1 MVREIDLVT
10 EGNTTFPRLLRYW
23 AQTTPD
29 KLALREKDIGIWNR
43 YSWAH
48 YYNTVRAFAL
58 GLQALGFTEGDRLA
72 IASEDTPEWMYSD
85 LGAQSIKGEVVGIY
99 PTNPWPELKYIVA
112 HSRCRFIVCGDQEQ
126 FDKVQ
131 DALNDGDGLPHLEW
145 IICVDMKGMRHYRND
160 RLISFADVVA
170 TGEQHILENPG
181 ALDTFE
187 RTVDEGDPDQVC
199 MLVYTSGTTG
209 PPKGAMLSHRNLID
223 PSHEICREFG
233 MDAKNFTVVCY
244 LPLCHVAERIYSMAM
259 HLITGG
265 EVNFAE
271 SVDTIAINLRE
282 IAPTVMLGVPRIWE
296 KLQQN
301 ILIGIRDATPFQQ
314 RLFEICLRLGY
325 GISAR
330 RSKNDGKTGLADRA
344 LFFLLWLVMFRSLQR
359 FLGLNRTRQRF
370 CGGASVSPETL
381 RFFDV
386 LGLPVFQVYGMTE
399 VGGVAFMQ
407 KPGSCE
413 IGCVGVP
420 HPGVDSRIE
429 ADGELLLKSR
439 GVFKGY
445 LDDPEATAKTITDG
459 WLHTGDVVEYHPG
472 GELMVVDRKKAII
485 ITSGGKNIAPSEIE
499 NALKDSLYIRE
510 AIIIGDGRHFLSAL
524 IQIDYETVGKW
535 AQGQH
540 LAYTTY
546 TSLAAL
552 QEVRDLVAVEVKRV
566 NALFARVENV
576 REFRILK
583 KELDHDDGELTATQ
597 KVRRS
602 TIEKKFSEEI
612 LSIYGKGT

>member
-1 MVREIDLVT
+1 MRREIDLVT

-29 KLALREKDIGIWNR
+29 KFALREKDLGIWNR
-43 YSWAH
+43 YSWA
-48 YYNTVRAFAL
+48 YYYKTVRSFAF
-58 GLQALGFTEGDRLA
+58 GLQALGFNEGDRLA

-85 LGAQSIKGEVVGIY
+85 LGTQAIKGEVVGVY
-99 PTNPWPELKYIVA
+99 PTNPWPELKYIVS

-131 DALNDGDGLPHLEW
+131 AAQQDEEGLPHLDW
-145 IICVDMKGMRHYRND
+145 IICVDMKGMRRYNDD
-160 RLISFADVVA
+160 RLVSFADVVA
-170 TGEQHILENPG
+170 KGEQCTKENPE
-181 ALDTFE
+181 AIEIFE
-187 RTVDEGDPDQVC
+187 RTVDEGDPDRVC

-209 PPKGAMLSHRNLID
+209 PPKGAMLSHRNMID
-223 PSHEICREFG
+223 PSGEICREFG
-233 MDAKNFTVVCY
+233 MKAENFSVVCY

-259 HLITGG
+259 HLISGG

-296 KLQQN
+296 KLQQS
-301 ILIGIRDATPFQQ
+301 ILIGMRDANRLQQ
-314 RLFEICLRLGY
+314 RLFEVCMKLGY
-325 GISAR
+325 GVSAR
-330 RSKNDGKTGLADRA
+330 RGKNNGSSGAADK
-344 LFFLLWLVMFRSLQR
+344 LLSFLLWLAIFRSLQR

-386 LGLPVFQVYGMTE
+386 LGLPVYQVYGMTE
-399 VGGVAFMQ
+399 IGGVAFMQ
-407 KPGSCE
+407 KPGSYE
-413 IGCVGVP
+413 IGCAGVP
-420 HPGVDSRIE
+420 HPGVESRIE
-429 ADGELLLKSR
+429 EDGELLLKSR

-445 LDDPEATAKTITDG
+445 LDDPEATARTVIDG
-459 WLHTGDVVEYHPG
+459 WLHTGDVVEYHAR

-510 AIIIGDGRHFLSAL
+510 AIVIGDGRHFLSAL
-524 IQIDYETVGKW
+524 IQVDYETVGKW
-535 AQGQH
+535 AQGQS

-546 TSLAAL
+546 TSLAGL
-552 QEVRDLVAVEVKRV
+552 PEVRDLVAIEVNRV
-566 NALFARVENV
+566 NGLFARVENV
-576 REFRILK
+576 REFRILE

-602 TIEKKFSEEI
+602 TIEKKFSKEI
-612 LSIYGKGT
+612 LSIYGKEN